1 MSKIKKLIGYILYG
15 LLGSWLPH
23 YACGITWKFSKL
35 IRQISGKLL
44 FDNCGKNVDIGR
56 HCKLSSQISLGDNSG
71 IGDNSYIQ
79 GKVIIGNNV
88 MMAPNVAIIATNH
101 NIARIDIPMNLQ
113 GSVDKEIYIE
123 DDVWIGYGSIIL
135 PGVKIAK
142 GSVVGAGSVVTKN
155 VETFTV
161 VGGNPAKI
169 IKKRKMF

>member
-1 MSKIKKLIGYILYG
+1 MNKVKKLIGYILYG

-71 IGDNSYIQ
+71 IGDNAYIQ

-101 NIARIDIPMNLQ
+101 NFGRKDIPMNQQ
-113 GSVDKEIYIE
+113 GSIDMAINIE
-123 DDVWIGYGSIIL
+123 DDVWIGYGAKIL
-135 PGVKIAK
+135 AGVTINKGVVIAA
-142 GSVVGAGSVVTKN
+142 GAVVTAD
-155 VETFTV
+155 VPEYTI
-161 VGGNPAKI
+161 VGGVPARM
-169 IKKRKMF
+169 IKKR

>member
-1 MSKIKKLIGYILYG
+1 MSKVKKLIGYILYG

-101 NIARIDIPMNLQ
+101 NFGRKDIPMNQQ
-113 GSVDKEIYIE
+113 GSVDMAINIE
-123 DDVWIGYGSIIL
+123 DDVWIGYGAKILAGVTINKGVII
-135 PGVKIAK
+135 AA
-142 GSVVGAGSVVTKN
+142 GAVVTAD
-155 VETFTV
+155 VPEYTI
-161 VGGNPAKI
+161 VGGVPARM
-169 IKKRKMF
+169 IKKR

>member
-1 MSKIKKLIGYILYG
+1 MSKVKKLIGYILYG

-101 NIARIDIPMNLQ
+101 NFDRKDIPMNQQ
-113 GSVDKEIYIE
+113 GSVDVAINIE
-123 DDVWIGYGSIIL
+123 DDVWIGYGAKILAGVTINKGVII
-135 PGVKIAK
+135 AA
-142 GSVVGAGSVVTKN
+142 GAVVT
-155 VETFTV
+155 VDVPEYTI
-161 VGGNPAKI
+161 VGGVPARM
-169 IKKRKMF
+169 IKKR

>member
-1 MSKIKKLIGYILYG
+1 MSKVKKLIGYILYG

-35 IRQISGKLL
+35 LRQISGKLL

-101 NIARIDIPMNLQ
+101 NFDRKDIPMNQQ
-113 GSVDKEIYIE
+113 GSVDVAINIE
-123 DDVWIGYGSIIL
+123 DDVWIGYGAKILAGVTINKGVII
-135 PGVKIAK
+135 AA
-142 GSVVGAGSVVTKN
+142 GAVVT
-155 VETFTV
+155 VDVPEYTI
-161 VGGNPAKI
+161 VGGVPARM
-169 IKKRKMF
+169 IKKR

>member
-1 MSKIKKLIGYILYG
+1 MNKVKKLIGYILYG

-88 MMAPNVAIIATNH
+88 MMAPNVAIIAANH
-101 NIARIDIPMNLQ
+101 NFGRKDIPMNQQ
-113 GSVDKEIYIE
+113 GSVDMAINIE
-123 DDVWIGYGSIIL
+123 DDVWIGYGATILAGVTINKGVII
-135 PGVKIAK
+135 AA
-142 GSVVGAGSVVTKN
+142 GAVVTAD
-155 VETFTV
+155 VPEYTI
-161 VGGNPAKI
+161 VGGVPARM
-169 IKKRKMF
+169 IKKR